1 MDLAEALE
9 ELERLRNLEYVAVE
23 DITTNEIEVMTLDE
37 AKENFICLRN
47 DDEDYQPTES
57 ENEFDMNGVMSTKRI
72 YYTLSKLQPKKV
84 EFLYAKEPTFLNLA
98 CLVKSFVHIDPY
110 PDLSQLPLAHL
121 NPFLNFLPFS
131 YLLL

>member
-72 YYTLSKLQPKKV
+72 YYTLSKLQPKKS
-84 EFLYAKEPTFLNLA
+84 N
-98 CLVKSFVHIDPY
+98 
-110 PDLSQLPLAHL
+110 
-121 NPFLNFLPFS
+121 S
-131 YLLL
+131 YTLRNRLF